1 MNPIALLKVSKRSIP
16 LLGDSEVCSLKGFKR
31 LKLMASKNP
40 NSHIEDKVIKPLQ
53 AYIGHLEN
61 VVMAL
66 STREEISTTTR
77 KPTPKASANA
87 DDTAATK
94 MKLAVTQKS
103 KKLAGELLVWGN
115 DYFPIT
121 MKNTGLR
128 WDGNRAQAEIDY
140 GFLVFPAIPGDPLSR
155 YDLTQLADAVKALR
169 NIYEISIV
177 ELFRDKYLAQE
188 TEYFKEPTTIDPVTK
203 ELETHFVMKEKDL
216 NAFFEALNTDSI
228 KEPNDERYRAFKE
241 ALAPH
246 LVRQHRI
253 RNGQSIKQ
261 KNGVVKRPTR
271 RSTRKTRMEKDL
283 FGCPATVQAEGT
295 KHDVAFIALVMF
307 KELKMMKSDR
317 RFLGGK
323 KRDSLEGRVEQK
335 VGGRALKQSHNKL
348 KGKMGWETQ
357 GLATYTSFLSHFEK
371 LWSRFHKEEDFIYPL
386 VEKDADVDVDV
397 DDGDLTL
404 ANESFDDDDDSPQN
418 DASVG
423 TEEQELM
430 TWMAQSR
437 TSSCNFCS

>member
-94 MKLAVTQKS
+94 IKLAVTKKS
-103 KKLAGELLVWGN
+103 KKLAEELLKWGK

-140 GFLVFPAIPGDPLSR
+140 SFLVFPAIPGDELSR
-155 YDLTQLADAVKALR
+155 YDLTHLADAVKAHR

-188 TEYFKEPTTIDPVTK
+188 TEYFKEPTAIDPVTQ

-216 NAFFEALNTDSI
+216 NAFFEALNADSI
-228 KEPNDERYRAFKE
+228 TEPNDERYRAFKE

-246 LVRQHRI
+246 LVREHRI
-253 RNGQSIKQ
+253 KKGQLIMQ
-261 KNGVVKRPTR
+261 KNGQVKKPTR
-271 RSTRKTRMEKDL
+271 RSARKTRMGKDL
-283 FGCPATVQAEGT
+283 FGCTATVQKEGT

-323 KRDSLEGRVEQK
+323 KRHSLEGPVEHK
-335 VGGRALKQSHNKL
+335 VGGRAPKQSHNKL
-348 KGKMGWETQ
+348 KGKMAWAPQ

-371 LWSRFHKEEDFIYPL
+371 LWSRFHRDEDFIYPL
-386 VEKDADVDVDV
+386 VEKDADVDDDV
-397 DDGDLTL
+397 DDDHLVL
-404 ANESFDDDDDSPQN
+404 DDSSLSDN
-418 DASVG
+418 DSDG
-423 TEEQELM
+423 SGGFDE
-430 TWMAQSR
+430 
-437 TSSCNFCS
+437 F